1 MIENDNGYLT
11 NIFFKHQ
18 FGNVLVG
25 GTNGNLTTSVLKMSK
40 YFWDI
45 GSPELPRALEKSAC
59 LEGSDGTLYLLGG
72 DDFFGTVSFKLGDAT
87 TNFLGSGQLHT
98 VVGKSLMFSVAKVTL
113 RSQMSVQPSVYPSFS
128 Q

>member
-72 DDFFGTVSFKLGDAT
+72 DDFFGTASKNIEIVLDLVNLLSVSNSRFICRKI
-87 TNFLGSGQLHT
+87 
-98 VVGKSLMFSVAKVTL
+98 
-113 RSQMSVQPSVYPSFS
+113 
-128 Q
+128 

>member
-1 MIENDNGYLT
+1 M
-11 NIFFKHQ
+11 
-18 FGNVLVG
+18 G
-25 GTNGNLTTSVLKMSK
+25 GTNGNLTTSVLSMRHN
-40 YFWDI
+40 YVWNI
-45 GSPELPRALEKSAC
+45 RSPELPRTLEKSAC
-59 LEGSDGTLYLLGG
+59 LEGSDGTMYLIGG

-113 RSQMSVQPSVYPSFS
+113 RSQMYVQPSVYPSFS

>member
-1 MIENDNGYLT
+1 M
-11 NIFFKHQ
+11 
-18 FGNVLVG
+18 G

-45 GSPELPRALEKSAC
+45 GSPELPRTLEKSAC

-87 TNFLGSGQLHT
+87 TNFLGSGQLWHT